1 MGSYRWPFAW
11 RGQETREV
19 RTALSDGANEKSDAM
34 TQVVAIALFE
44 LKSSG

>member
-19 RTALSDGANEKSDAM
+19 RTALSDGANEKLASLNPYSD
-34 TQVVAIALFE
+34 IDGFE
-44 LKSSG
+44 LTSIC